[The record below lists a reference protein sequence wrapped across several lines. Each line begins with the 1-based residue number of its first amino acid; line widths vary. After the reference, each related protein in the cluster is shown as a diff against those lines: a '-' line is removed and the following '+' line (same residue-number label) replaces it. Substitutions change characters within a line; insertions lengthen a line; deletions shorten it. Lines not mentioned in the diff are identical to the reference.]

1 MVPIEIEDAYSS
13 RRPVGRS
20 ERVQVVL
27 IGHPRQ
33 TSEYVTHIGERI
45 FAVTLTRDDDRVNDR
60 GALAGVGVP
69 DKKPVFLSD
78 GRRPDGIFDQVV
90 IQTRFAV
97 INVGGECVP
106 VAQQVIARFG
116 QAGLRG
122 HALAD
127 TGRQF
132 LQPIQPPGIVLTS
145 MPLSLRRIQFIFIPA
160 RFAFVQPADD
170 KQHDPHRLGPFTLSF
185 KKLPPRMRLMSCAT

>member
-60 GALAGVGVP
+60 GALAGVGVS
-69 DKKPVFLSD
+69 DKKPVFFPMAEGRMAFSTRLLSK
-78 GRRPDGIFDQVV
+78 RVSP
-90 IQTRFAV
+90 
-97 INVGGECVP
+97 
-106 VAQQVIARFG
+106 
-116 QAGLRG
+116 
-122 HALAD
+122 
-127 TGRQF
+127 
-132 LQPIQPPGIVLTS
+132 
-145 MPLSLRRIQFIFIPA
+145 
-160 RFAFVQPADD
+160 
-170 KQHDPHRLGPFTLSF
+170 
-185 KKLPPRMRLMSCAT
+185 